1 MNLTDASAIDRAL
14 SLLAVALDSQGA
26 AAVELVVIGGAAL
39 NVLGIR
45 IRPTRDVDVLAL
57 RNPEPVDGTSE
68 LIKSAPLPEPVV
80 RAAAQVAE
88 AMDLDRKW
96 LNAGLADLLD
106 HGLPD
111 GFVDRLTARV
121 YGPKLTVHFPDRS
134 DLICLKVYA
143 AADTGVG
150 RHTEDL
156 EALRPSCAE
165 LLAGARWAR
174 IQDPSDG
181 FRSMLSAF
189 LRYFGCD
196 AEEGELNAET

>member
-1 MNLTDASAIDRAL
+1 MNLTDASAIHQAL
-14 SLLAVALDSQGA
+14 SLTAASLESAGA
-26 AAVELVVIGGAAL
+26 APVELVVIGGAAL

-57 RNPEPVDGTSE
+57 RDPGSIGSAHE
-68 LIKSAPLPEPVV
+68 LIKGAPLPEPVV
-80 RAAAQVAE
+80 RAAAQVAV

-96 LNAGLADLLD
+96 LNAGPADLLD

-121 YGPKLTVHFPDRS
+121 NGPKLTVHFPDRS

-156 EALRPSCAE
+156 QAMQLSCAE